1 MDGVIGAAPLLLE
14 GFGLT
19 VALAALALALAT
31 ALGAVAAAAKIG
43 GGAALRAAAEV
54 YTTVFRG
61 VPDLVV
67 ILIVYFAGQRLVNA
81 AAGAVGLEG
90 LDVSTFAA
98 GVLALGLVYGA
109 YLTETFRGAYRA
121 IPHGQ
126 IEAARAF
133 GLSRGR
139 TLRRIVAPQLMRFAL
154 PGFANV
160 WQVLAKA
167 TAVVSVIGLNDLV
180 GLAVKVGRRER
191 DPFTFLLVVMVA
203 YLLITSISGWMLGRA
218 ERRLGRGF

>member
-1 MDGVIGAAPLLLE
+1 MDAVIGAGPLLLG
-14 GFGLT
+14 GFGTT
-19 VALAALALALAT
+19 VALAALSLALAT
-31 ALGAVAAAAKIG
+31 VAGALGAAAKLG
-43 GGAALRAAAEV
+43 GGAASRWAAEV
-54 YTTVFRG
+54 YTIVFRG
-61 VPDLVV
+61 VPDLVT
-67 ILIVYFAGQRLVNA
+67 ILIVYFAGQRAVNA

-90 LDVSTFAA
+90 PEISTFAA
-98 GVLALGLVYGA
+98 GVLALGLTYGA

-121 IPHGQ
+121 IPVGQ

-154 PGFANV
+154 PGFTNV

-167 TAVVSVIGLNDLV
+167 TAVVSVIGLSDLV
-180 GLAVKVGRRER
+180 GLAVRIGRRER

-203 YLLITSISGWMLGRA
+203 YLLITSVSGWMLNRA

>member
-1 MDGVIGAAPLLLE
+1 MEDILAAGPLLLQ
-14 GFGLT
+14 GFGVT
-19 VALAALALALAT
+19 VALAALSLALAT
-31 ALGAVAAAAKIG
+31 ALGALGAAAKLG
-43 GGAALRAAAEV
+43 GGLIARGLAEL

-61 VPDLVV
+61 VPELVTV
-67 ILIVYFAGQRLVNA
+67 LIIYFAGQRAVNA

-90 LDVSTFAA
+90 VEVSTFLA
-98 GVLALGLVYGA
+98 GVVSLGLTYGA

-121 IPHGQ
+121 IPKGQ
-126 IEAARAF
+126 IEAATAF

-139 TLRRIVAPQLMRFAL
+139 TLRRIVAPQLMRYAL
-154 PGFANV
+154 PGFTNI

-203 YLLITSISGWMLGRA
+203 YLLITSLSGWALNRA
-218 ERRLGRGF
+218 EKKLARGF